1 MTGPLTDT
9 AEALAAALIRSRAG
23 GPRTDLSSGRN
34 GALSAADAYRVQE
47 ALAQRFGPVGGF
59 KVACK
64 PGQPVIMAPVYAAD
78 IRPSGHSFPTP
89 EGEPIGI
96 ELEIGFKILRPLPP
110 PGTGDFRQ
118 RLRDC
123 VSLVPVIEVV
133 LTRLADAEA
142 ASPMLRLADN
152 QLNGGLV
159 AGPER
164 ADWQDLD
171 LTQATATLDFG
182 DTRVLDGTVPV
193 PGGDAFDNF
202 CKLAEMA
209 GSHCG
214 GLQPGQVAITGS
226 LNGLPYIEA
235 GTGVKGWI
243 EGLGEVSVA
252 FP

>member
-1 MTGPLTDT
+1 MTELLTDK
-9 AEALAAALIRSRAG
+9 AEALASALARSRTG
-23 GPRTDLSSGRN
+23 GPKTGLSVEHSGP
-34 GALSAADAYRVQE
+34 LSAGQAYQAQE
-47 ALAQRFGPVGGF
+47 ALAQRFGPVGAF

-64 PGQPVIMAPVYAAD
+64 PGQPVIMAPIYAAD

-89 EGEPIGI
+89 KGEQIGI
-96 ELEIGFKILRPLPP
+96 ELEIGFRILRPLPQP
-110 PGTGDFRQ
+110 STAEYRQ

-133 LTRLADAEA
+133 LTRLEDAEA

-159 AGPER
+159 VGPER
-164 ADWQDLD
+164 ADWQDLN

-182 DTRVLDGTVPV
+182 GTRVLDGTVPV
-193 PGGDAFDNF
+193 PGGDAFESF
-202 CKLAEMA
+202 CKLAEMT

-214 GLQPGQVAITGS
+214 GLQPGHVAITGS
-226 LNGLPYIEA
+226 LNGLPYIDA
-235 GTGVKGWI
+235 GTTVKGCI
-243 EGLGEVSVA
+243 EGLGEVSVS

>member
-1 MTGPLTDT
+1 MTELLTDKV
-9 AEALAAALIRSRAG
+9 EALAGALIRSRAG
-23 GPRTDLSSGRN
+23 GPKAGLSIERTGP
-34 GALSAADAYRVQE
+34 LSAGQAYQVQE
-47 ALAQRFGPVGGF
+47 ALARRFGPAGAF

-64 PGQPVIMAPVYAAD
+64 PGQPVIMAPIYAAD

-89 EGEPIGI
+89 EGEQIGI
-96 ELEIGFKILRPLPP
+96 ELEIGFKILRPLPQ
-110 PGTGDFRQ
+110 PGTAEYRQ

-133 LTRLADAEA
+133 LTRLEDAEA

-159 AGPER
+159 VGPER

-171 LTQATATLDFG
+171 LTQATATLEFG
-182 DTRVLDGTVPV
+182 ATRVLDGTVPV
-193 PGGDAFDNF
+193 PGGDAFENF
-202 CKLAEMA
+202 CKLVEMA
-209 GSHCG
+209 DGHCG
-214 GLQPGQVAITGS
+214 GLQPGHVVITGS

-235 GTGVKGWI
+235 GTAVKGWI
-243 EGLGEVSVA
+243 EGLGEVSTT

>member
-1 MTGPLTDT
+1 MTDPHTDK
-9 AEALAAALIRSRAG
+9 AQALAAALIRSRQG
-23 GPRTDLSSGRN
+23 GPKTDLSFDR
-34 GALSAADAYRVQE
+34 SAPVTAAQAYQVQQ
-47 ALAQRFGPVGGF
+47 ALARRFGPAGAF

-64 PGQPVIMAPVYAAD
+64 PGQPVIMAPIYAAD
-78 IRPSGHSFPTP
+78 IRPSGQSFPAP

-96 ELEIGFKILRPLPP
+96 ELEIGFKILRPLPQ
-110 PGTGDFRQ
+110 PGTADYRQ

-123 VSLVPVIEVV
+123 VALVPVIEVV

-159 AGPER
+159 VGPER

-171 LTQATATLDFG
+171 LSRATATLDFG
-182 DTRVLDGTVPV
+182 ATRVLDGTVPV
-193 PGGDAFDNF
+193 PGGDAFENF
-202 CKLAEMA
+202 CKLAEMT

-214 GLQPGQVAITGS
+214 GLQPGHVAITGS

-235 GTGVKGWI
+235 GTAVKGWV
-243 EGLGEVSVA
+243 EGLGEVSAA